1 MLSLRGAGLARGLR
15 TVAPVWP
22 RGPRGLSL
30 ALARPA
36 GSPGSRDWRAPAP
49 ETRTQRGRALS
60 LSAAAV
66 VNSAPR
72 PLQPY
77 LRLMRLDK
85 PIGECGGL
93 RSAPSHL
100 PGRRSPDPDPDR
112 MAPGCAPP
120 S

>member
-1 MLSLRGAGLARGLR
+1 MLGLPGVLARGLR
-15 TVAPVWP
+15 AVPPAWR

-30 ALARPA
+30 ALARTA
-36 GSPGSRDWRAPAP
+36 GASGARDWRAPAP
-49 ETRTQRGRALS
+49 GAPRKRALS

-85 PIGECGGL
+85 PIE
-93 RSAPSHL
+93 
-100 PGRRSPDPDPDR
+100 
-112 MAPGCAPP
+112 
-120 S
+120 